1 MTNNYK
7 SLKVELGEDNRPKKS
22 LTDSKTIFATA
33 LAGSIDEMAKE
44 AVDLLATYTEFD
56 AVFFEFNSFWGKFK
70 VVIKSEYNYD
80 DAVDYVNGL
89 LKIQQETEDRRKKL
103 EEKITKRAQQRKTA
117 GV

>member
-1 MTNNYK
+1 MANNYK

-22 LTDSKTIFATA
+22 LTDKKTIFATA
-33 LAGSIDEMAKE
+33 GAGSIEQ
-44 AVDLLATYTEFD
+44 VI
-56 AVFFEFNSFWGKFK
+56 FEFNSFWGKFK

-103 EEKITKRAQQRKTA
+103 EEKITKCAQQRKTA